1 MNKNVDKIRLLLN
14 EKKLDGLLLYKPE
27 NRRYASGFTG
37 STGYVL
43 ITGTDAK
50 FITDFRYIGQAVVQC
65 DGFEIIEID
74 STKTVFD
81 VLNESALS
89 KLGIEEDFMTYGQF
103 IEFTDKLTDTDIIPL
118 EGAIL
123 KLRSVK
129 MPNEI
134 KNIEKAAGIA
144 DEAFKH
150 ILGFIKPGLTES
162 DIALELE
169 FFMKKKGAGK
179 LSFESVV
186 ASGKR
191 SSLPHGVA
199 SGKIVEVGD
208 MITLDYGCVYNGYCS
223 DMTRTVVLGKA
234 NDRQKEIYDVVLK
247 AQETALRAV
256 SPGITGAELD
266 LIARNIIGDS
276 GYGQYFGHGLGHGVG
291 LEVHEL
297 PLINTCG
304 DVPMEPGMVITIEPG
319 IYIPDFG
326 GVRIEDLVLVTGD
339 GYRVLSKSAKNLI
352 ELAI

>member
-14 EKKLDGLLLYKPE
+14 EKNLDGILLYKPE

-43 ITGTDAK
+43 ITGTNAK

-103 IEFTDKLTDTDIIPL
+103 IEFTDRLTDTDIIPL

-144 DEAFKH
+144 DGAFKH
-150 ILGFIKPGLTES
+150 ILGFIKPGMLES

-199 SGKIVEVGD
+199 SSKIVEVGD
-208 MITLDYGCVYNGYCS
+208 IITLDYGCVYNGYCS

-234 NDRQKEIYDVVLK
+234 GNRQKEIYGVVLK

-256 SPGITGAELD
+256 RPGITGAELD
-266 LIARNIIGDS
+266 SIARNIIGDS

-304 DVPMEPGMVITIEPG
+304 NVPMEPGMVITIEPG

-326 GVRIEDLVLVTGD
+326 GVRIEDLVSVTGD
-339 GYRVLSKSAKNLI
+339 GYRVLSKSTKNLI